1 MNAAE
6 AFDGAALFD
15 RARLARLY
23 GGRAPQAAR
32 GPIIEHGRVTAV
44 VLLLSPYPDADLN
57 RLHPGTLI
65 MVVRLAPGPGGVAD
79 PPRP

>member
-44 VLLLSPYPDADLN
+44 VLLLSPYPDPDLD

-65 MVVRLAPGPGGVAD
+65 MVVRFAPGPGASG
-79 PPRP
+79 PPRL